1 MGIFAVIIFTE
12 KIWSR
17 GIWIARVSGI
27 GFIII
32 GMLSTTGLIPI
43 STEEDGIH
51 YSHNEMNSMMM
62 KDSSQ
67 DRDNIDKNMKD
78 NKDMKRK

>member
-1 MGIFAVIIFTE
+1 
-12 KIWSR
+12 
-17 GIWIARVSGI
+17 
-27 GFIII
+27 
-32 GMLSTTGLIPI
+32 MLSTTGLIPI

-78 NKDMKRK
+78 NKNMKMEMS